1 MGVVRASIELE
12 AAELVGLDKVP
23 QTWWLQWWKFLVSQG
38 WRPEVLGQGACRVC
52 LCGGLCGRICS
63 MPLSEVLVFSQKTSL
78 AFLGFSILL

>member
-38 WRPEVLGQGACRVC
+38 WRPEAHMG
-52 LCGGLCGRICS
+52 S
-63 MPLSEVLVFSQKTSL
+63 
-78 AFLGFSILL
+78 SILAY